1 MPTSCSQT
9 ESGTTEHV
17 QIMPKDLATM
27 DLTIDHQ
34 NGYKSFWG
42 PASFPVLTRETSNV
56 VGFDT
61 PELAELLVSSNL
73 SL

>member
-1 MPTSCSQT
+1 
-9 ESGTTEHV
+9 
-17 QIMPKDLATM
+17 M

-34 NGYKSFWG
+34 NGYKIFWG
-42 PASFPVLTRETSNV
+42 PASFPVLTKETSSV

-73 SL
+73 SLYVGLFNLVTSSDEFTTCTLEC

>member
-1 MPTSCSQT
+1 
-9 ESGTTEHV
+9 
-17 QIMPKDLATM
+17 MPKDLATM